1 LSITTTLEA
10 YNDIKGASYVVVSAD
25 HRLRNQPVYR
35 ILDTNIGNNLQIEAT
50 GAGIEELRYRIRPKF
65 KTDLYDRDAKRVVGV
80 NTAMIGEGWLYSFD
94 DNIRSKT
101 TLAEV
106 GGGSV
111 YDAVIDLANDLDA
124 DIEVMYHF

>member
-1 LSITTTLEA
+1 TDKEMIECNRRRYMESRIVRDNLSITTTLEA

-65 KTDLYDRDAKRVVGV
+65 KTDLYDRDAKRVVG
-80 NTAMIGEGWLYSFD
+80 
-94 DNIRSKT
+94 
-101 TLAEV
+101 
-106 GGGSV
+106 
-111 YDAVIDLANDLDA
+111 
-124 DIEVMYHF
+124 